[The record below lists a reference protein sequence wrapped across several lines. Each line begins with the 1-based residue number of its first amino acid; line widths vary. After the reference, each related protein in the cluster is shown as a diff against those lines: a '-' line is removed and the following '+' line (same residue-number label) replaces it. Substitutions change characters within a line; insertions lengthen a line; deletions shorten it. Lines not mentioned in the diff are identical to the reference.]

1 LKYRII
7 SVGKIREPFYLEG
20 VREYLK
26 RLAPYTSIELIE
38 GLEEKIGPR
47 AGEKEVQSI
56 LRKEAEKIKRWLDKD
71 EILVVLD
78 LEGQVRSSEEMAR
91 QLEKWN
97 ASGKSRVTFLLGAA
111 HGLANEIKQQAQE
124 SISLSRMTFPHQMAV
139 LILAEQIY
147 RGFKILKGEPYHK

>member
-1 LKYRII
+1 MKYRII
-7 SVGKIREPFYLEG
+7 SVGKIREPFYLE
-20 VREYLK
+20 VVSEYLK

-38 GLEEKIGPR
+38 GLEVKIGPR

-78 LEGQVRSSEEMAR
+78 LEGQVRSSEEMAQ

>member
-1 LKYRII
+1 M
-7 SVGKIREPFYLEG
+7 GKIREPFYLEG

-78 LEGQVRSSEEMAR
+78 LEGQVRSSEEIAR

-111 HGLANEIKQQAQE
+111 HGLANEIKKEAQE